1 MGKFARNFTLDVF
14 NQEVP
19 GAASEKA
26 GIDDVA
32 MELQLRL
39 GHGCFR
45 GDHLRP
51 LGHATA
57 FCDVK
62 VVLIKISLRQRGA
75 SAAI

>member
-39 GHGCFR
+39 GQWLLSR
-45 GDHLRP
+45 RSP
-51 LGHATA
+51 
-57 FCDVK
+57 
-62 VVLIKISLRQRGA
+62 
-75 SAAI
+75 SAARTRHRVL